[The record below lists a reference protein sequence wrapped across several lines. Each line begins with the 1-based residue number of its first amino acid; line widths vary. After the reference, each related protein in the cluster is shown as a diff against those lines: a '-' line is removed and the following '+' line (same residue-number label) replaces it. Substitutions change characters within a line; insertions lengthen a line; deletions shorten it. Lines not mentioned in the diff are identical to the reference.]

1 MAPILS
7 KIAIVGAGVSGI
19 AAAKQLAHHEPIV
32 FEASDY
38 IGGVWKHCSYHSTKL
53 QSFRSDYEFA
63 DFPWPN
69 RDRVDFP
76 SHLEILEYLNSYAR
90 HFDLR
95 RFIRFNSKVV
105 GVRFIGNGDSGKFG
119 ALLPGRP
126 VWEISVMDILSETI
140 QLYEV
145 EMVVMCIGKY
155 GDIPKL
161 PEFPSG
167 KGPEIFAGKVMH
179 SLDYCKL
186 GKEEAIELLKG
197 KRVAIIG
204 YKKSAIDL
212 AVECAQANQGIITFS
227 LIELKKRSR
236 DFKKYEKIL
245 QFITK
250 RNLLCLSIPT

>member
-1 MAPILS
+1 
-7 KIAIVGAGVSGI
+7 
-19 AAAKQLAHHEPIV
+19 
-32 FEASDY
+32 
-38 IGGVWKHCSYHSTKL
+38 
-53 QSFRSDYEFA
+53 
-63 DFPWPN
+63 
-69 RDRVDFP
+69 
-76 SHLEILEYLNSYAR
+76 
-90 HFDLR
+90 
-95 RFIRFNSKVV
+95 
-105 GVRFIGNGDSGKFG
+105 
-119 ALLPGRP
+119 
-126 VWEISVMDILSETI
+126 
-140 QLYEV
+140 
-145 EMVVMCIGKY
+145 MCIGKY

-227 LIELKKRSR
+227 SIELKKRSR